1 MHISR
6 EDILIDPKRRFIY
19 YSALKL
25 GIVDRLFR
33 YVEYINTINGKCP
46 DFSVIGHYTDSVF
59 TKILDNT
66 NQLAVAV
73 ENRKVPSYYRR
84 RFTKALSINDRE
96 YLRWF
101 FKNYVEGY
109 SDKDATVSQNYPLTP
124 CIFNYCFDICPID
137 GGACASNPSQTCFS
151 GQDIGRTP
159 ICCTNYYF
167 TGSEGAFD
175 LVDNPPWIT
184 TYSSGIITPTGQQSS
199 QAGVL
204 TLTGNVTTPSC
215 FPSGGVTLGL
225 DFGVNYISSS
235 SGTCAS
241 SCPSGAPC
249 PFGTAYYCGSNN
261 TYSEAFYPVL
271 YYSLNQ
277 TFLGNSAYSVWWQ
290 ATVS

>member
-6 EDILIDPKRRFIY
+6 EDILIDPQRRFIY

-33 YVEYINTINGKCP
+33 YIDYINSIGNKCP

-59 TKILDNT
+59 TKVLDNT
-66 NQLAVAV
+66 NQLALAV

-84 RFTKALSINDRE
+84 RFTKALSTNDRE

-101 FKNYVEGY
+101 FRNYVEGY

-124 CIFNYCFDICPID
+124 CIFNFCFNICPVN
-137 GGACASNPSQTCFS
+137 GGACGSGSTATCFS
-151 GQDIGRTP
+151 GQDISKTP
-159 ICCTNYYF
+159 ICCTSLYLFNP
-167 TGSEGAFD
+167 AANFD

-184 TYSSGIITPTGQQSS
+184 TYSSGLFGVLGQSS
-199 QAGVL
+199 TQAGVL
-204 TLTGNVTTPSC
+204 TLTGDVIIPSC
-215 FPSGGVTLGL
+215 FPTGGVTLGL
-225 DFGVNYISSS
+225 DFGVNYTSYGY
-235 SGTCAS
+235 GTCAS

-249 PFGTAYYCGSNN
+249 PSGTAYQCGSSVV
-261 TYSEAFYPVL
+261 YSEAYYPIL

-277 TFLGNSAYSVWWQ
+277 TFLGNSTYSVWWQ